1 MTVSI
6 SFTSSVRKLEQ
17 RRRLLSAYKLKDG
30 TVQSNEEELG
40 WFVVIEGM
48 GVALACG
55 PEKPSL
61 NVGDQVRLT
70 ISVALPEEPSSPV
83 IGLLPKPK

>member
-1 MTVSI
+1 
-6 SFTSSVRKLEQ
+6 L
-17 RRRLLSAYKLKDG
+17 A
-30 TVQSNEEELG
+30 
-40 WFVVIEGM
+40 WFIVIEGM

-70 ISVALPEEPSSPV
+70 ISAACPEEPPSPV

>member
-1 MTVSI
+1 MITFI
-6 SFTSSVRKLEQ
+6 SHVRKVEQ
-17 RRRLLSAYKLKDG
+17 RRRLLNAHKLSDG
-30 TVQSNEEELG
+30 TVQSTEEELG
-40 WFVVIEGM
+40 WFIVIEGM

-70 ISVALPEEPSSPV
+70 ISAACPEEPPSPV